1 MSKYN
6 YNKAYKG
13 ARLIR
18 ANANTGEHYYDLV
31 DTQGY
36 DEYPVD
42 PAILQQAENYRLNP
56 GDIKSKRYPRSL
68 YPAGIMNR
76 F

>member
-1 MSKYN
+1 MTYESRQTL
-6 YNKAYKG
+6 G
-13 ARLIR
+13 MER
-18 ANANTGEHYYDLV
+18 ANARTEDDLYDCI
-31 DTQGY
+31 TAQGY
-36 DEYPVD
+36 DEYPID
-42 PAILQQAENYRLNP
+42 PIILQQAENYRLNP